1 MFLQEAFSIYQ
12 THGDQLLLNIILKV
26 PLFTAERDFVDALLA
41 IGERMRTLATKE
53 LKSK

>member
-1 MFLQEAFSIYQ
+1 MDFLFQ
-12 THGDQLLLNIILKV
+12 V

-53 LKSK
+53 LKS